1 MTAVTQLLYKA
12 AETLRLMVS
21 RPAPLQY
28 GALCFRRGAEG
39 LEVLLIT
46 SRGTGRWILP
56 KGWAIKNLSDS
67 GTAAREAFEEAGVVG
82 QVRSKSIG
90 TYRVRKWI
98 HGGLPVYCTVQL
110 YPLEV
115 EQLRDKYPEKKQR
128 KRRWFSQAEAASLLG
143 DPELKALVSAFYP

>member
-1 MTAVTQLLYKA
+1 MTQRLNTA
-12 AETLRLMVS
+12 ADYLSLMMS

-28 GALCFRRGAEG
+28 AALCFRRGTEG
-39 LEVLLIT
+39 LEVLLVT

-67 GTAAREAFEEAGVVG
+67 GTAAREALEEAGVVG

-90 TYRVRKWI
+90 TYQVRKWM
-98 HGGLPVYCTVQL
+98 HGGLPVQCTVQV

-115 EQLRDKYPEKKQR
+115 EQLRDEYPERNQR
-128 KRRWFSQAEAASLLG
+128 QRRWFSQAEAASLIG
-143 DPELKALVSAFYP
+143 EPELKALISVFYP